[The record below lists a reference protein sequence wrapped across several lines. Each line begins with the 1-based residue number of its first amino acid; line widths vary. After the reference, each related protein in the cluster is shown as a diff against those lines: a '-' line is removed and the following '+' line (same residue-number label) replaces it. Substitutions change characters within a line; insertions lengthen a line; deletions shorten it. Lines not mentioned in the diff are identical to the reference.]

1 MFNLANMITLIR
13 VFCVV
18 PIVVLLSFEGP
29 VTCWLAATLFV
40 LASVTDFIDGHIARK
55 ENMVTNFGKFLD
67 PLADKLLICS
77 VLVMCSSLGWIPA
90 WITIVILARE
100 LAVTGLRA
108 MAADEGVVIAADKY
122 GKAKTVFQIIALV
135 PLVIHYPLLGLD
147 VHGIGLFI
155 LYLALALTVFSGVK
169 YFSRFHAIW
178 LGKAGGVK

>member
-13 VFCVV
+13 VFFVV

-29 VTCWLAATLFV
+29 ASCLLAAVLFV
-40 LASVTDFIDGHIARK
+40 LASVTDFVDGHIARK

-90 WITIVILARE
+90 WITIVIIARE

-108 MAADEGVVIAADKY
+108 MAADEGIVIAADKY
-122 GKAKTVFQIIALV
+122 GKVKTVFQIIALV

-147 VHGIGLFI
+147 VHGIGLLI
-155 LYLALALTVFSGVK
+155 LYLALLLTVFSGVN
-169 YFSRFHAIW
+169 YFSRFHTLW
-178 LGKAGGVK
+178 LGKAGASK